1 MYAAN
6 AKAGYLKYQQTDLL
20 NLTPAEIVDRL
31 FKGLFSAINEAEEA
45 MDQKLTARKGEKISR
60 AIAIAGELQASLDM
74 EKGGEIS
81 ERLYQL
87 YDFVIRE
94 LLLANLENSTKRL
107 KTVKTVIRPI
117 MDGWSQIVQT
127 QADAPAHVVPTG
139 QTEHAGPRPALQ
151 VAG

>member
-1 MYAAN
+1 MYAN
-6 AKAGYLKYQQTDLL
+6 AKAAYFKYQKNDVL

-31 FKGLFSAINEAEEA
+31 FKGLFACVQEAQES
-45 MDQKLTARKGEKISR
+45 MSQKLTSRKGEKISR

-81 ERLYQL
+81 ERLYML

-94 LLLANLENSTKRL
+94 LLMANLENSIDRL
-107 KTVKTVIRPI
+107 ETVKTVIRPL
-117 MDGWSQIVQT
+117 MDGWSQMV
-127 QADAPAHVVPTG
+127 QADVEKTANIIPSG
-139 QTEHAGPRPALQ
+139 QTVKENPRPLQ